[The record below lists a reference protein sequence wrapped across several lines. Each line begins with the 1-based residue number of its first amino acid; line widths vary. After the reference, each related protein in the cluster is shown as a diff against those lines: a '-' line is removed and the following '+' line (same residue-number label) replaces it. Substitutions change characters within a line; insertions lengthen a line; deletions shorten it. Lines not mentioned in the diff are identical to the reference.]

1 MKNDTLISVRLPK
14 PLADELK
21 LTLHKEHFMTLSEA
35 LRSIIR
41 DKYLKSIALSD
52 ERLIEEIKKIRDSL
66 KKDESNK

>member
-14 PLADELK
+14 PLIDELK

-41 DKYLKSIALSD
+41 EKYLKSVSMSE
-52 ERLIEEIKKIRDSL
+52 ERLVEELKKIRDSL
-66 KKDESNK
+66 KKNESNK